1 VRLLS
6 PSLRRLAL
14 TVHIVVAVGWLGAV
28 LSFLALAVTGLVGSA
43 AQTVRAAYL
52 AASVITGAVIVPVSL
67 AALLSGLVMALGT
80 PWGLVRHYWVLVKFL
95 LTVVAVALLL
105 LHTQPI
111 GLVATVA
118 AERPL
123 APAELQRVRI
133 RIAADAGA
141 AVVLLL
147 TTTTLSVDKP
157 RGLTPFGQ
165 RARRRR
171 VSAS

>member
-1 VRLLS
+1 MRLLS

-28 LSFLALAVTGLVGSA
+28 LSFLALAVTGLVGSE

-52 AASVITGAVIVPVSL
+52 AASVITGAVIVPLSL

-133 RIAADAGA
+133 QIAADAGA

-147 TTTTLSVDKP
+147 TTTTLSVYKP

-171 VSAS
+171 VPAS